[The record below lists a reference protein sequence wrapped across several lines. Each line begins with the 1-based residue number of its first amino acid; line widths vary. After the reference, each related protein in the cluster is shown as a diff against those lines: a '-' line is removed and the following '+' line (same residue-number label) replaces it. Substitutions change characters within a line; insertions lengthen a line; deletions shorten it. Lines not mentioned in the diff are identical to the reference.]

1 MNTTTIDLSTLTP
14 EQLVELSKEVVAKT
28 RAIKSE
34 QKKKA
39 KYAAFEPTYS
49 EYRAAVTEAFTATKR
64 KQGLLNQLKALGFGQ
79 KAAKATAPKV
89 TKKKK

>member
-34 QKKKA
+34 QKKAA
-39 KYAAFEPTYS
+39 KYAQFPMYQ
-49 EYRAAVTEAFTATKR
+49 EYRQAVAEAFAATNK
-64 KQGLLNQLKALGFGQ
+64 KKALLKQLKALGFGQ
-79 KAAKATAPKV
+79 KAPKATTPKV